1 MGLLGRSY
9 KSIELSHSIHQHY
22 LLRRS
27 SIFMGKRFASFEGS
41 LDRLDTKTMLT
52 NVRLARG
59 CLRASASRKAV
70 KKLRKRQSEAMLEI
84 NKDMPDEPE
93 MNVPVRKEDT
103 VQVDEVSLLENKASR
118 LDKMP
123 SRENVLQACIVTSSL
138 MAALG
143 VTIRQVSHIALVE
156 GLPVFDCSLEPS
168 FSFEIWHMQLIA
180 GLVVLVSSCRY
191 LLLNLWPEFEE
202 SSQAANQQI
211 LTSLEPLDYILVA
224 FLPGFSEE
232 LLFRGGLLPL
242 FGYNSL
248 SALAVG
254 TLFGILHLGNG
265 RKYSF
270 TIWATFVGFVYGY
283 ATIASSSIIVPMA
296 AHGLNNLVG
305 GDDDADDD
313 DVDDDDDDEDGDGGD
328 DDDDDDDYDDD
339 DDDDE
344 GNMMMMVMMMVMMMI
359 KGIFVPNNISF
370 ILFPPLGY
378 TDPDLHSWLTW
389 LRSAI
394 MMDGSR
400 IRAPS
405 HKLRSASSS
414 PKSSIAM
421 AMAAMSDQ
429 RAAVF
434 NDRDAL
440 PWHVLGKVV
449 RIDDKAEFRLLT
461 FRQLLGFMLSARV
474 NLSSSN
480 PTNLKNISKLA
491 DTNSH
496 HTPAK
501 LEAAVFACHDV
512 LKEAYGRRLPRDQ
525 IRHAVTK
532 KEGFGN
538 VGLVD
543 HALSLMRIHIFIK
556 VGRYIIIAHG
566 SSSKT
571 TEFSLKEIY
580 DVYSDV
586 HILYDKVLM
595 GY

>member
-1 MGLLGRSY
+1 MMGLLGRSC

-59 CLRASASRKAV
+59 CLRASASQKAV
-70 KKLRKRQSEAMLEI
+70 KKLRKRQSEALLEI

-93 MNVPVRKEDT
+93 MNVAGTGRKEDT

-118 LDKMP
+118 LDKIP

-143 VTIRQVSHIALVE
+143 VTIRQVSHIASVE
-156 GLPVFDCSLEPS
+156 GLPVFDSSMEPS

-191 LLLNLWPEFEE
+191 LLLKLWPEFEE

-248 SALAVG
+248 SVLAVG

-305 GDDDADDD
+305 G
-313 DVDDDDDDEDGDGGD
+313 
-328 DDDDDDDYDDD
+328 
-339 DDDDE
+339 
-344 GNMMMMVMMMVMMMI
+344 
-359 KGIFVPNNISF
+359 F
-370 ILFPPLGY
+370 L
-378 TDPDLHSWLTW
+378 W
-389 LRSAI
+389 R
-394 MMDGSR
+394 
-400 IRAPS
+400 
-405 HKLRSASSS
+405 
-414 PKSSIAM
+414 
-421 AMAAMSDQ
+421 
-429 RAAVF
+429 
-434 NDRDAL
+434 
-440 PWHVLGKVV
+440 
-449 RIDDKAEFRLLT
+449 
-461 FRQLLGFMLSARV
+461 
-474 NLSSSN
+474 LSSSN
-480 PTNLKNISKLA
+480 RSK
-491 DTNSH
+491 
-496 HTPAK
+496 
-501 LEAAVFACHDV
+501 
-512 LKEAYGRRLPRDQ
+512 
-525 IRHAVTK
+525 
-532 KEGFGN
+532 
-538 VGLVD
+538 
-543 HALSLMRIHIFIK
+543 
-556 VGRYIIIAHG
+556 
-566 SSSKT
+566 
-571 TEFSLKEIY
+571 
-580 DVYSDV
+580 
-586 HILYDKVLM
+586 
-595 GY
+595 